1 MPSGNL
7 FDELIVA
14 CGTVSAQGAA
24 LLPEEPVAGTG
35 GYVSEVDGA
44 IRINITVNVCCR
56 RVVQEQKRQ
65 SHHRAG
71 NKTSYAFIACIY
83 HSTVTVVRVEK
94 LM

>member
-1 MPSGNL
+1 
-7 FDELIVA
+7 
-14 CGTVSAQGAA
+14 
-24 LLPEEPVAGTG
+24 
-35 GYVSEVDGA
+35 
-44 IRINITVNVCCR
+44 
-56 RVVQEQKRQ
+56 VQEQKRQ

>member
-14 CGTVSAQGAA
+14 CGTVSAQGTA

-35 GYVSEVDGA
+35 GYVRKMDGA
-44 IRINITVNVCCR
+44 IRINITVNIRSR
-56 RVVQEQKRQ
+56 RVVQEQKRHSQ
-65 SHHRAG
+65 HRAK
-71 NKTSYAFIACIY
+71 NKPAYAFIACIY